1 MLVWSIWRS
10 APLPITR
17 SVSTWKLSTD
27 AKTQLSCKLIANW
40 LLFKH
45 LQDQNWKCR
54 TFVPQARMIHPP
66 PPHCWLCSAL
76 SWPFCSALKF
86 GKSWSIIATPNLS
99 SQYAADKH
107 RYLISLSLNKDPR
120 QASGACCDGFLMC
133 ISRKFTSDVNVSPK
147 NDLTFLSQ
155 MTRNI
160 HLWF

>member
-10 APLPITR
+10 GPLPSTR

-76 SWPFCSALKF
+76 SWPFCSALKP
-86 GKSWSIIATPNLS
+86 IINT
-99 SQYAADKH
+99 QYTADKH

-133 ISRKFTSDVNVSPK
+133 ISRKFTSEVNVSPK
-147 NDLTFLSQ
+147 MILPFFPRWQEIFTSDFS
-155 MTRNI
+155 
-160 HLWF
+160 